1 MKRGVEV
8 STKRRIT
15 SVKRGPTTSSTK
27 MRSNNK
33 WKKGN
38 NNKCED
44 EKKQ

>member
-1 MKRGVEV
+1 MKRQVKA
-8 STKRRIT
+8 SIKRGIT

-38 NNKCED
+38 NNKYED
-44 EKKQ
+44 EKQQ